1 MSRVARCQGVNIDV
15 AKGGAVSVGIL
26 FFSIVLYIFIHALGY
41 LSIGILSIGIL
52 YINWTRRSDS
62 GLVNIDVAKGC

>member
-26 FFSIVLYIFIHALGY
+26 FFSYCIVHMYTCIRVPFDRDPLYRDAKHK
-41 LSIGILSIGIL
+41 
-52 YINWTRRSDS
+52 
-62 GLVNIDVAKGC
+62 LVED